1 MSTTQQYVV
10 VGDFDPT
17 SIDPKQKTMIKIG
30 SLLKVGQHFTSTDIA
45 NQIPTIGKYYVCNML
60 VKLDELGVIEKI
72 GKTTLDEFA
81 ERYESVRYFHTSS

>member
-17 SIDPKQKTMIKIG
+17 SIAPKQKTMIKIG